1 METVTFKMSEQVVKE
16 QQRMINYLLVV
27 MPVLMIFFFWFTPS
41 MRYLLIGMPP
51 MFNTALFLFFILL
64 LVGLKV
70 LFNVVTPRQM
80 AGLRRVEII
89 LGPEGLERRK
99 GEVREFFP
107 FAEIERFI
115 IVKNPRKEIH
125 YIKLAT
131 RKARLVLFRLT
142 NMEQLALLLAERLN
156 PQVYRKTEQ
165 LRLDWSHPV
174 VAIFS
179 TMVALFLMAGFMTL
193 LLGGHVLGLSLFGLP
208 FIIFSGIYFP
218 FFRPMSR
225 TWGPSYRWREN
236 LFGILSLSS
245 TLFIFFLFP
254 RFVWQEIF
262 TNPCHFVTRTFQE
275 TGCVWSM
282 GTEDSV
288 AFLPDESTLAVTQ
301 LQTVWFQPV
310 SSSPFYNPRPL
321 YHDDFVRGFAL
332 AANGQRLASWSFEA
346 VYLWDV
352 SERTLIHEQAV
363 ENFDMVVLDSGGDRL
378 GIVDFGGNVVQLWQ
392 TEPWQ
397 PVKVFTETHN
407 MAFSPDGELIATFPR
422 WGKADDAVVQMW
434 DAEDLTMARSLTLP
448 DGSNFLGWYVAFSP
462 DGHWLAAAD
471 YLEATVHVWQVADG
485 SWQYSWNESAR
496 VSANPAFS
504 PTGDILAVGYTTDAD
519 HAYIQ
524 LWSLTD
530 GSLLRSIPLGE
541 TLRNRPKSM
550 AFSSDGSLLAV
561 ATGNRVMV
569 FEMAKLLP

>member
-1 METVTFKMSEQVVKE
+1 
-16 QQRMINYLLVV
+16 
-27 MPVLMIFFFWFTPS
+27 
-41 MRYLLIGMPP
+41 
-51 MFNTALFLFFILL
+51 MFNMAVSLFFILL

-70 LFNVVTPRQM
+70 LFSVVMPRQM
-80 AGLRRVEII
+80 AGLRRVEVI

-99 GEVREFFP
+99 GEVREFYP

-115 IVKNPRKEIH
+115 IVQNPGKEIH

-142 NMEQLALLLAERLN
+142 NMEQLALLLDERLS
-156 PQVYRKTEQ
+156 PQVYRKTERQ
-165 LRLDWSHPV
+165 RINWSHPV
-174 VAIFS
+174 VAIFAA
-179 TMVALFLMAGFMTL
+179 MVALFLMAGFMTL
-193 LLGGHVLGLSLFGLP
+193 LLGGHALGLSLFGLP
-208 FIIFSGIYFP
+208 FIIFYGIYFP
-218 FFRPMSR
+218 LFRPISR

-236 LFGILSLSS
+236 LFGILSLSFI
-245 TLFIFFLFP
+245 LFIFFLVP
-254 RFVWQEIF
+254 RFAWQEIF
-262 TNPCHFVTRTFQE
+262 TDPCHVVTRTFQE

-321 YHDDFVRGFAL
+321 YHNDFVRGFVL

-363 ENFDMVVLDSGGDRL
+363 ENIDMVVLDARGDRL
-378 GIVDFGGNVVQLWQ
+378 GVVDFLGDGVQLWQ

-397 PVKVFTETHN
+397 PVKVFTETN
-407 MAFSPDGELIATFPR
+407 GITFSSDGELIATLPQR
-422 WGKADDAVVQMW
+422 DDAVVQVW
-434 DAEDLTMARSLTLP
+434 HVDDLTLERSLTIP
-448 DGSNFLGWYVAFSP
+448 GDNFWGWYVVFSP
-462 DGHWLAAAD
+462 DGRWIAAAA
-471 YLEATVHVWQVADG
+471 YEEAVHVWQVADG
-485 SWQYSWNESAR
+485 SWQYNWNEPAR
-496 VSANPAFS
+496 VSASPTFS
-504 PTGDILAVGYTTDAD
+504 PTGDILAVGYSTNEYHT
-519 HAYIQ
+519 YVQ

-530 GSLLRSIPLGE
+530 GSLLTTIPLGE
-541 TLRNRPKSM
+541 TLRSQPKSL
-550 AFSSDGSLLAV
+550 AFSSDGSFLAV

>member
-16 QQRMINYLLVV
+16 QQRMINTLFVV
-27 MPVLMIFFFWFTPS
+27 MPVLMIFFFWFIPP
-41 MRYLLIGMPP
+41 MRYYLIGMPP
-51 MFNTALFLFFILL
+51 IFNMALFLVFIFL
-64 LVGLKV
+64 LVGFKV
-70 LFNVVTPRQM
+70 LFNVVMPRQM
-80 AGLRRVEII
+80 AGLRRVEVN

-99 GEVREFFP
+99 GEVREFYP

-115 IVKNPRKEIH
+115 IVQSPGKEIH

-142 NMEQLALLLAERLN
+142 NMEQLALLLDERLS
-156 PQVYRKTEQ
+156 PQVYRKTERQ
-165 LRLDWSHPV
+165 RINWSHPV

-179 TMVALFLMAGFMTL
+179 AMVALFLMAGFMTL
-193 LLGGHVLGLSLFGLP
+193 FLGGNALGISLFGLP
-208 FIIFSGIYFP
+208 FIIFSGIYLP
-218 FFRPMSR
+218 LFRPLSR

-236 LFGILSLSS
+236 LVGILSLSFV
-245 TLFIFFLFP
+245 LFIFFLVP
-254 RFVWQEIF
+254 RFAWQEIF
-262 TNPCHFVTRTFQE
+262 TDPCHVVTRTFQE

-282 GTEDSV
+282 GTDDAV
-288 AFLPDESTLAVTQ
+288 AFLPDESTLVVTQ
-301 LQTVWFQPV
+301 LQTIWFQPI

-321 YHDDFVRGFAL
+321 YHDDFVRGFVL
-332 AANGQRLASWSFEA
+332 AAKGQRLASWSFEA

-363 ENFDMVVLDSGGDRL
+363 ENIDMVVLDSGGDRL
-378 GIVDFGGNVVQLWQ
+378 GVVDFGGNVVQLWQ

-397 PVKVFTETHN
+397 PVKVFTETRN
-407 MAFSPDGELIATFPR
+407 MAFSPDGELIATLLR
-422 WGKADDAVVQMW
+422 RDKADDAVVQLW
-434 DAEDLTMARSLTLP
+434 DAEDLTMAHSLTIP

-462 DGHWLAAAD
+462 DGRWLAAAD
-471 YLEATVHVWQVADG
+471 YLATVHVWQVTDG

-496 VSANPAFS
+496 VSATPAFS
-504 PTGDILAVGYTTDAD
+504 PTGDIVAVGYRTETD

-530 GSLLRSIPLGE
+530 GSLLGTIPLGE
-541 TLRNRPKSM
+541 ALRNQAETL

-569 FEMAKLLP
+569 FAMAKLRP